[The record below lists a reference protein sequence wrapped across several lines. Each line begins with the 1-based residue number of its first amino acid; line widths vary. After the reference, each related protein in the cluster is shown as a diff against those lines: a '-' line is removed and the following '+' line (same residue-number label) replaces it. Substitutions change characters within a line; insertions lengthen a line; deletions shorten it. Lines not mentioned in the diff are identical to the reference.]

1 VAVVGSK
8 DRGIDGRGSA
18 KGWEPKGRE
27 RKHFRP
33 HGSEGSACFKGQR
46 FEVEVA
52 VTTTIR
58 LATFLVDEKFIGDN
72 IRAD

>member
-1 VAVVGSK
+1 VGTE
-8 DRGIDGRGSA
+8 GAGAEAFPSA
-18 KGWEPKGRE
+18 C
-27 RKHFRP
+27 
-33 HGSEGSACFKGQR
+33 SEGSACFKGQI

-52 VTTTIR
+52 VNTTIR